1 MIGDGLASC
10 AMHFGAD
17 ELGRSRSIVF
27 ATDNAL
33 AGEPILELSEAAEL
47 VRQGGIR
54 VYALAASDRITD
66 DDAAALRA
74 AAEATGGAFF
84 ETDAESTTAEVV
96 DRIGRLEATRLDVPP
111 EVVSDDRPTTW
122 IVAAITGLGALLAVG
137 WALRR

>member
-1 MIGDGLASC
+1 M
-10 AMHFGAD
+10 
-17 ELGRSRSIVF
+17 F

-33 AGEPILELSEAAEL
+33 AGEPILQLSEAAEI
-47 VRQGGIR
+47 VRQRDIR

-66 DDAAALRA
+66 DDAAALRT
-74 AAEATGGAFF
+74 AAEATGGALF

-96 DRIGRLEATRLDVPP
+96 DRIGRLEASRLDVPP

-122 IVAAITGLGALLAVG
+122 IVAALAGLGALLAVG